1 MRPVR
6 LVPVILT
13 VLALGTQAAPAGAAP
28 SDAETHCVVEVVAQA
43 ADGELLT
50 GQIRC
55 HETFA
60 EAMAAASDGRLW
72 LPASTPG
79 SVVFTDAAVA
89 ETVSSFTLGIH
100 YDGASGSGS
109 SISVVGSSCSGGYW
123 NTPSTWD
130 NRISSSWNGCAR
142 LRHWDGPSKTGSY
155 QDTSGVGT
163 TDNLTTMNNRTE
175 SVSYHAS

>member
-28 SDAETHCVVEVVAQA
+28 SDAETHCVVEVVAHA

-50 GQIRC
+50 
-55 HETFA
+55 
-60 EAMAAASDGRLW
+60 
-72 LPASTPG
+72 
-79 SVVFTDAAVA
+79 VTDAAVA

-100 YDGASGSGS
+100 FDGASGSGS
-109 SISVVGSSCSGGYW
+109 SISVTGSSCTGGYW

-130 NRISSSWNGCAR
+130 DRISSSWNGCAR
-142 LRHWDGPSKTGSY
+142 LRHWGGPSKTGSY